1 MAQARDWQG
10 MKDMS
15 VRLLKERTG
24 EGVDEWN
31 RRIKRERFDDEDEL
45 RAWLTKQGV
54 TGYAQSLLVMERF
67 GYPDFLLATADEL
80 IDGQYADRA
89 RSSGRSSTLSLTL
102 RRVSAR
108 SQSRRARPMSHS
120 SLLAGR
126 SPGFKRRRRTASIS
140 VCGWKGGSPRGASSP
155 RRFKRPCRFKL
166 DSRHLMRWIQRCS
179 VGSNKRMTR
188 TADRAPNQSVRTNS
202 FPSGSAIVAFQFP
215 HGFFSGRSVTVPPFR
230 SIARAARFTSSTE
243 K

>member
-80 IDGQYADRA
+80 IDGQYSDRPQLRPIFDA
-89 RSSGRSSTLSLTL
+89 LIDAAGGAGKGTIPAPKTFGSL
-102 RRVSAR
+102 V
-108 SQSRRARPMSHS
+108 
-120 SLLAGR
+120 
-126 SPGFKRRRRTASIS
+126 
-140 VCGWKGGSPRGASSP
+140 SP
-155 RRFKRPCRFKL
+155 RRTFARVQPTPQKRNDLGLRVEGRQPGRRL
-166 DSRHLMRWIQRCS
+166 RSSRGH
-179 VGSNKRMTR
+179 
-188 TADRAPNQSVRTNS
+188 
-202 FPSGSAIVAFQFP
+202 
-215 HGFFSGRSVTVPPFR
+215 
-230 SIARAARFTSSTE
+230 
-243 K
+243 

>member
-80 IDGQYADRA
+80 IDGQYSDRPQLRPIFDA
-89 RSSGRSSTLSLTL
+89 LIDAAVGLGQGTLHAPKTFGSL
-102 RRVSAR
+102 V
-108 SQSRRARPMSHS
+108 
-120 SLLAGR
+120 
-126 SPGFKRRRRTASIS
+126 
-140 VCGWKGGSPRGASSP
+140 SP
-155 RRFKRPCRFKL
+155 RRTFAPV
-166 DSRHLMRWIQRCS
+166 QP
-179 VGSNKRMTR
+179 
-188 TADRAPNQSVRTNS
+188 TAKNRDDLRLRLERRKPGRRLWA
-202 FPSGSAIVAFQFP
+202 SGV
-215 HGFFSGRSVTVPPFR
+215 
-230 SIARAARFTSSTE
+230 
-243 K
+243 